1 MDVEEQLMRVGLTEY
16 ESKVM
21 VSIIKKGETSA
32 KGISLDSGVPYSRIY
47 DTINQLL
54 KKDWIKKK
62 EGRPS
67 LFSAGDLDER
77 INEYIN
83 ENRLMAEKI
92 KVNLESLSEK
102 NRYELMPTINVE
114 RSWRNFYKKIEELS
128 NTSKQLT
135 CVFGFYNSKAFDKII
150 MIFRNKYY
158 QKNLFVKGDI
168 LNINFIDELKKVSSL
183 FNIRILPFTPKV
195 LLFLFDGKNIVIAL
209 PLSETFNTDEE
220 EIKFLEIRNF
230 EIGKILEKMIEIALV
245 ESLPFESF
253 KESNKG

>member
-1 MDVEEQLMRVGLTEY
+1 MEIEEQLMKVGLTEY

-21 VSIIKKGETSA
+21 VSIARYGEASA
-32 KGISLDSGVPYSRIY
+32 KEISLSSGVPYSRIY
-47 DTINQLL
+47 DTINGLL
-54 KKDWIKKK
+54 IKEWITKK

-67 LFSAGDLDER
+67 LFSVGNLNER
-77 INEYIN
+77 IDEYIN
-83 ENRLMAEKI
+83 TNRLLAEKI
-92 KVNLESLSEK
+92 KFNLESLLED
-102 NRYELMPTINVE
+102 NRYELLPTINVE
-114 RSWRNFYKKIEELS
+114 RKWKNFFKKIEELS

-135 CVFGFYNSKAFDKII
+135 CVYGFYNQKAFDKINL
-150 MIFRNKYY
+150 IFKNKYY
-158 QKNLFVKGDI
+158 AKNLFVKSDI
-168 LNINFIDELKKVSSL
+168 LDNNFLNELKRMSQS
-183 FNIRILPFTPKV
+183 FHIRMLPFTPKV
-195 LLFLFDGKNIVIAL
+195 LLFLFDGKNIIIAL